1 MLKINE
7 ARKSDPKFR
16 ENIFAKMRKFRKDVF
31 TKKNPRVVAA
41 TNNCAKKIMEFSRN
55 DPVLNCGN
63 LHDSSPRKA

>member
-1 MLKINE
+1 MKL
-7 ARKSDPKFR
+7 
-16 ENIFAKMRKFRKDVF
+16 ENPIRNFAKIFLQKCEMRKFRKDVF
-31 TKKNPRVVAA
+31 TKKIPRVVAA